1 MTGLELK
8 PGAPLHIVCIG
19 AHSDDAEIGAA
30 GTVLHL
36 VKLHP
41 ASHVRWIVLS
51 STPERA
57 DEARESASTLL
68 SDFLEPEIL
77 VFDFR
82 DGFLP
87 YQGMAVKEAFES
99 LKGGPAPDVIFTHA
113 HTDLHQD
120 HRLAAEL
127 TWNTWR
133 DNLILEYEIPKY
145 DGDLARP
152 GVYVPLSQDIV
163 NVKLDHLERNFASQR
178 SKPWYDR
185 ETFQGLMR
193 LRGLECRAPSG
204 YAEAFQ
210 ARKLVLD

>member
-30 GTVLHL
+30 GTVVHRLEQ
-36 VKLHP
+36 HP

-57 DEARESASTLL
+57 DEAMESARTLM

-87 YQGMAVKEAFES
+87 YQGTAVKEAFES
-99 LKGGPAPDVIFTHA
+99 LKGGPEPDVVLTH
-113 HTDLHQD
+113 
-120 HRLAAEL
+120 
-127 TWNTWR
+127 
-133 DNLILEYEIPKY
+133 P
-145 DGDLARP
+145 
-152 GVYVPLSQDIV
+152 
-163 NVKLDHLERNFASQR
+163 
-178 SKPWYDR
+178 
-185 ETFQGLMR
+185 R
-193 LRGLECRAPSG
+193 LRS
-204 YAEAFQ
+204 
-210 ARKLVLD
+210 